1 MDHKPLPSILGPK
14 KGVPSLAAAH
24 LQRWG
29 LTLTASDYQ
38 IELKTTSAHA
48 NADGLSRL
56 PPVMKKQCQIPKLSR
71 RRDMINMSL
80 LESSS

>member
-56 PPVMKKQCQIPKLSR
+56 PLLSP
-71 RRDMINMSL
+71 L
-80 LESSS
+80 SSDSSYIVAPPQNGSFARC